1 MQKITT
7 FLWFNDQA
15 EEAALFYAS
24 IFPNSQVSEVTHYGE
39 GAPKPAGSAFV
50 VTFTL
55 DGQQFMA
62 MNAGPEFKFNESI
75 SLYVNCKDQ
84 AEVDRYWDALTANGG
99 EEVQCGWLKDKFGV
113 SWQIVPEGMGALMA
127 GHDAKANQRVMEALF
142 QMKKIDLAVLQAAR
156 DGK

>member
-7 FLWFNDQA
+7 FLWFDDLA
-15 EEAALFYAS
+15 EEAARFYTS
-24 IFPNSQVSEVTHYGE
+24 IFPNSQVNEVTHYGE
-39 GAPKPAGSAFV
+39 GAQKPAGSAFV

-84 AEVDRYWDALTANGG
+84 AEVNRYWEALTANGG
-99 EEVQCGWLKDKFGV
+99 EEVQCGWLKDRFGV

-127 GHDAKANQRVMEALF
+127 GPDAAANKRVMEALLK
-142 QMKKIDLAVLQAAR
+142 MRKIDLAVLQAAR